1 MNGKKKKEKDEWEI
15 FKSQTQI
22 SKWKSALK
30 LVNTKGNWVEN

>member
-1 MNGKKKKEKDEWEI
+1 MNGRI

-30 LVNTKGNWVEN
+30 LVTTAKVIGLKIKSECEG